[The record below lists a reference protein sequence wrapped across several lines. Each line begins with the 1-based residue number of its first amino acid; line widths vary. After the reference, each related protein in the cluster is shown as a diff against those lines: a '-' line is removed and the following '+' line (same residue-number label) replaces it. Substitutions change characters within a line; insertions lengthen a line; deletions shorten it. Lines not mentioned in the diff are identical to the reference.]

1 MSQPLHAQVALVTG
15 ASRGIGR
22 AVALRLAR
30 DGALVVINYA
40 ANDSAAAETL
50 QLIEAAGGRGET
62 LRFDVSD
69 SAAVQA
75 GVGDLVKRH
84 GRLDVLVN
92 NAGMTFDALLLRLK
106 DEDWEHVLRVN
117 LSGTFHC
124 TKAALRTM
132 LRAHYG
138 RVINM
143 SSVAGRLGNA
153 GQGAYAAAKAG
164 IEGFSRSMARELASR
179 NVTVNVVAPGF
190 IETEMIGRLPEAA
203 RTEYLKLIPVG
214 RWGTVQEV
222 ADAVGFLAQPGS
234 GYITGQVLGINGGL
248 YM

>member
-1 MSQPLHAQVALVTG
+1 MSRSLDGQVALVTG

-22 AVALRLAR
+22 AVAQRLAAE
-30 DGALVVINYA
+30 GAFVVINYA
-40 ANDSAAAETL
+40 HNASAAAEAL
-50 QLIEAAGGRGET
+50 QLIQADGGHGET
-62 LRFDVSD
+62 VCFDVAD
-69 SAAVQA
+69 SAAVHEA
-75 GVGDLVKRH
+75 LRDLVQRH

-106 DEDWEHVLRVN
+106 EADWERVLRVN

-138 RVINM
+138 RIINM

-164 IEGFSRSMARELASR
+164 IEGFSRSMAREWASR
-179 NVTVNVVAPGF
+179 NITVNVVAPGF
-190 IETEMIGRLPEAA
+190 IETDMISGLPEAA
-203 RTEYLKLIPVG
+203 RAEYLKLIPMG
-214 RWGTVQEV
+214 RWGTVREV
-222 ADAVGFLAQPGS
+222 ADAVAFLAQPGS

-248 YM
+248 HM